1 MKCKNT
7 IAMVLAGAMLLPS
20 NAFAA
25 DLSQYKD
32 FPNDW
37 SAKSL
42 EQAIDNGLLN
52 GSNGMIDAK
61 GLLTRAQMAAIVSRS
76 FGAAK
81 TASLDDYRDVLPSA
95 WYYSDMAKAVKMG
108 AFQGA
113 NGLLNPDATITRE
126 EAFTVL
132 ARAFALE
139 GGGSA
144 TLKDFVDGGTVS
156 SWASESVAALV
167 AGGYVNGANGMLNL
181 KNNITRAE
189 FAKVITGMAASYVG
203 AEGVSSKTVE
213 GNVIVRESG
222 ASLSG
227 MTINGDLII
236 ADSADK
242 VSLDNVKVTGRIVIR
257 GGADAVGIKNTTAG
271 KGVLVSSPNGAA
283 AISVSGG
290 SVGTVTAKSDLSLS
304 GSVSNV
310 AVTDKATLTVEKNA
324 SVGTVTVSAAGSK
337 VTGDGKVTNVQA
349 NANNVT
355 VTSKGAKVTAGSGV
369 SGVKAGDK
377 AVESGK
383 SETVGTASSSG
394 GSSSGGG
401 SSSSRSDYSYVL
413 MNIPYGEFYKAE
425 LNENAAAVDAVSSA
439 TKNKTRIGTLAGG
452 SYHVNPDGS
461 DITGVTYPVRV
472 KTSDLSGLKKVTDSD
487 SVSITVNKKGKDETS
502 TYTGKEALFESAS
515 YSYYAL
521 SSTPSYYK
529 EATLTDGK
537 WSFGKATGAASED
550 TATIAKF
557 KTSGHHADYE
567 MKVESDK
574 ITKGQKVYAVVVTD
588 TDGNSY
594 GLRHVAEIWHAI
606 ELGFNADSPIAG
618 KTIKTITYYT
628 DDGVIELNLNEAL
641 YVPAQAATAKV
652 AEADFSAGETAV
664 TLSKD
669 LPSDFDAKYSVTVAD
684 KESDFFRYENGKIT
698 WDKNGEAPSG
708 TYQLTITDQGGKYA
722 PITAQINLNVYAYAA
737 VPYDEYWKSE
747 GVYLSGSD
755 WKASSD
761 EVDRD
766 DNKGHQEHDKGA
778 FDAVSRATTNHGLHR
793 GSFQQSV
800 VVHGTKDGETYDYH
814 PLAWNDGNNFVDA
827 DGNTYN
833 RNEIG
838 ITSYDITG
846 IKYVPVKVSASD
858 FADFSTKYTV
868 TKNGKTLQGG
878 YSEQNLSAYTAVA
891 AVDKDTNGLKE
902 VTKKGDSFSFGARKT
917 GSGSGIQGEELK
929 TANEGIHAAAKEY
942 SGNFGEMLRVDLD
955 NTKDGTKYYG
965 DLGSHMQTVVWKYYG
980 SGNEVLATY
989 GTKFAADD
997 WMHKS
1002 MGIQLGLTDSLRAK
1016 LPEGTDG
1023 TGKWTI
1029 TVYALGYSDT
1039 TYTVNVTADNLPQKV
1054 DAMTDEQK
1062 TQLTALKDAAKELLD
1077 NKSADEYKSVA
1088 EAQWAALTEHY
1099 NEAVTMLA
1107 KADATSAEAE
1117 ELLGELPG
1125 LIAPIKLAPVT
1136 ETYTAL
1142 FPVLNDK
1149 KYDDYWLEQVAQK
1162 MGKSKTDD
1170 TVKKTTDYLKNVCSG
1185 KIYGEEAEKQYN
1197 KSDMFQFDCEFI
1209 NGVDTIQFDG
1219 NTIKGT
1225 QDGKDVFSHQYN
1237 YIGEVTVGEGDM
1249 SFTGDLYKTNDK
1261 DAGEFTYFI
1270 MRDDTPDTTQHI
1282 EFRYGSDLEA
1292 LKGYV
1297 TGKYAYWLA
1306 AGIPVNSEDDFVK
1319 KCIKLFVDENVEEQE
1334 ATDAPEVSKMELT
1347 KDMFDTYYLMSFDG
1361 TDLTALDAYLN
1372 KITEIT
1378 INDTVCSYFSGYT
1391 LQVGTNGKDTIKFKE
1406 SNFTA
1411 DGTYNIVI
1419 KAEGYKDLTYT
1430 YTKGNGGNTEP
1441 DTPVTETKHI
1451 TGTISPEDDNT
1462 DGIEE
1467 AYDFSFDIKLQDGTI
1482 LEIFND
1488 TTNAGG
1494 NDTYWKKAT
1503 TKGNPK
1509 KNQAGMFT
1517 QLLNKKASDINE
1529 YDTVSGA
1536 TVSSNAIKNAVKAAL
1551 GAND

>member
-95 WYYSDMAKAVKMG
+95 WYYSDMGKAVKMG

-113 NGLLNPDATITRE
+113 NGLLNPDAPITRE

-203 AEGVSSKTVE
+203 AEGVSGKTVE

-257 GGADAVGIKNTTAG
+257 GGADTVGIKNTTTG

-377 AVESGK
+377 AVEAGK
-383 SETVGTASSSG
+383 TETVGTASTSSG
-394 GSSSGGG
+394 GSSGGG
-401 SSSSRSDYSYVL
+401 SSQSQYTYVL
-413 MNIPYGEFYKAE
+413 MNIPYDAFYKAE

-439 TKNKTRIGTLAGG
+439 TKNKTRNGSLAGG

-487 SVSITVNKKGKDETS
+487 SVSITVKKSGKDETS
-502 TYTGKEALFESAS
+502 TYTGREALFESAS

-529 EATLTDGK
+529 EATLTNGK

-557 KTSGHHADYE
+557 KTPGHHADYE
-567 MKVESDK
+567 IKVESDK
-574 ITKGQKVYAVVVTD
+574 IEKGQKVYAVVLTD

-594 GLRHVAEIWHAI
+594 GLRHVVEIWRAT
-606 ELGFNADSPIAG
+606 ELGFEADSPIVG

-628 DDGVIELNLNEAL
+628 DNGVIKLNLAQEQ
-641 YVPAQAATAKV
+641 YIPQQAATATV
-652 AEADFSAGETAV
+652 TEADFAAGETTV
-664 TLSKD
+664 TLSND
-669 LPSDFDAKYSVTVAD
+669 LPSDFTAAYSFTVNGEASNFFTYAD
-684 KESDFFRYENGKIT
+684 GKIT
-698 WDKNGEAPSG
+698 WDESASDIPSG
-708 TYQLTITDQGGKYA
+708 TYQLVIHDDSGKYA
-722 PITAQINLNVYAYAA
+722 DITAQIKLNVYAYAS
-737 VPYDEYWKSE
+737 VPYDEYWQSE
-747 GVYLSGSD
+747 GVYLSGNN
-755 WKASSD
+755 WTASSD
-761 EVDRD
+761 VADRTTS
-766 DNKGHQEHDKGA
+766 NKDGSVTEEHDKGA
-778 FDAVSRATTNHGLHR
+778 FDAVSRATQNHGLHR
-793 GSFQQSV
+793 GSFQQDV
-800 VVHGTKDGETYDYH
+800 VIHTADRDYH
-814 PLAWNDGNNFVDA
+814 PVSWPDEGKGNTFIDA

-833 RNEIG
+833 KTEIG
-838 ITSYDITG
+838 ITSYNITG

-858 FADFSTKYTV
+858 FADFCTKYTV
-868 TKNGKTLQGG
+868 TRNGETMQGG
-878 YSEQNLSAYTAVA
+878 YSENNLSAYTDLVA
-891 AVDKDTNGLKE
+891 AVDANTNGLKA
-902 VTKKGDSFSFGARKT
+902 VTKGKNGYTFGKRQT
-917 GSGSGIQGEELK
+917 GTGSGIQGQSQK
-929 TANEGIHAAAKEY
+929 TADAGIAAAVKEY

-955 NTKDGTKYYG
+955 NTKDNTKYYG

-980 SGNEVLATY
+980 TDESNTTPLATY
-989 GTKFAADD
+989 GTKFAADN
-997 WMHKS
+997 WMHKT
-1002 MGIQLGLTDSLRAK
+1002 MGIQLGLTDSLRFK

-1023 TGKWTI
+1023 TGKWTL

-1039 TYTVNVTADNLPQKV
+1039 TYEVTVTADNLPKAV
-1054 DAMTDEQK
+1054 ESMTAEQK
-1062 TQLTALKDAAKELLD
+1062 TQLEKLRNQAKVLLDAAKDSNNLTPAETTLKAHYDEIVTLL
-1077 NKSADEYKSVA
+1077 A
-1088 EAQWAALTEHY
+1088 
-1099 NEAVTMLA
+1099 
-1107 KADATSAEAE
+1107 
-1117 ELLGELPG
+1117 
-1125 LIAPIKLAPVT
+1125 
-1136 ETYTAL
+1136 
-1142 FPVLNDK
+1142 
-1149 KYDDYWLEQVAQK
+1149 
-1162 MGKSKTDD
+1162 
-1170 TVKKTTDYLKNVCSG
+1170 
-1185 KIYGEEAEKQYN
+1185 
-1197 KSDMFQFDCEFI
+1197 
-1209 NGVDTIQFDG
+1209 
-1219 NTIKGT
+1219 
-1225 QDGKDVFSHQYN
+1225 
-1237 YIGEVTVGEGDM
+1237 
-1249 SFTGDLYKTNDK
+1249 DK
-1261 DAGEFTYFI
+1261 DATKAAADGLIQEVPGYIAAVENERKSTTNKTANGEAAVSFGYIAKVTVTFDSDGKVVSVVDNGTAPDSNSYFWNI
-1270 MRDDTPDTTQHI
+1270 
-1282 EFRYGSDLEA
+1282 A
-1292 LKGYV
+1292 LGHF
-1297 TGKYAYWLA
+1297 
-1306 AGIPVNSEDDFVK
+1306 DRFVG
-1319 KCIKLFVDENVEEQE
+1319 V
-1334 ATDAPEVSKMELT
+1334 T
-1347 KDMFDTYYLMSFDG
+1347 KDTVDSV
-1361 TDLTALDAYLN
+1361 DA
-1372 KITEIT
+1372 T
-1378 INDTVCSYFSGYT
+1378 
-1391 LQVGTNGKDTIKFKE
+1391 
-1406 SNFTA
+1406 
-1411 DGTYNIVI
+1411 
-1419 KAEGYKDLTYT
+1419 
-1430 YTKGNGGNTEP
+1430 
-1441 DTPVTETKHI
+1441 
-1451 TGTISPEDDNT
+1451 
-1462 DGIEE
+1462 
-1467 AYDFSFDIKLQDGTI
+1467 
-1482 LEIFND
+1482 
-1488 TTNAGG
+1488 
-1494 NDTYWKKAT
+1494 
-1503 TKGNPK
+1503 
-1509 KNQAGMFT
+1509 
-1517 QLLNKKASDINE
+1517 
-1529 YDTVSGA
+1529 SGA
-1536 TVSSNAIKNAVKAAL
+1536 TVSMNAVKEAVKNAL
-1551 GAND
+1551 SK

>member
-7 IAMVLAGAMLLPS
+7 IAMVLVGAMLLPS

-42 EQAIDNGLLN
+42 EQAIDDGLLN

-95 WYYSDMAKAVKMG
+95 WYYSDMGKAVKMG

-113 NGLLNPDATITRE
+113 NGLLNPDAPITRE

-203 AEGVSSKTVE
+203 AEGVSGKTVE

-257 GGADAVGIKNTTAG
+257 GGADAVGIKDTTAG

-310 AVTDKATLTVEKNA
+310 AVTDKATLIVEKNA

-355 VTSKGAKVTAGSGV
+355 VTSKGTKVTAGSGV

-383 SETVGTASSSG
+383 TETVGTASTSSG
-394 GSSSGGG
+394 GSSGGG
-401 SSSSRSDYSYVL
+401 SSSSHSDYSYVL
-413 MNIPYGEFYKAE
+413 MNIPYDEFYKAE

-439 TKNKTRIGTLAGG
+439 TKNKTRNGSLAGG
-452 SYHVNPDGS
+452 SYHVKTDGS

-472 KTSDLSGLKKVTDSD
+472 KTSDLSSLKQVTDSD
-487 SVSITVNKKGKDETS
+487 SVSITVNKKGKDEIT
-502 TYTGKEALFESAS
+502 TYTGREALFESAS

-521 SSTPSYYK
+521 SDTPSYYK

-557 KTSGHHADYE
+557 KAPGHHADYE
-567 MKVESDK
+567 MKIESGK
-574 ITKGQKVYAVVVTD
+574 ITKGQKVYAVVLTD
-588 TDGNSY
+588 TDGNTY
-594 GLRHVAEIWHAI
+594 GLRHVAEIWRAT
-606 ELGFNADSPIAG
+606 ELGFESDSALVG
-618 KTIKTITYYT
+618 KTISAVTYYT
-628 DDGVIELNLNEAL
+628 DDGVIKLNLAKKL
-641 YVPAQAATAKV
+641 YATTVTA
-652 AEADFSAGETAV
+652 AEADFSSGETTV
-664 TLSKD
+664 SFSND
-669 LPSDFDAKYSVTVAD
+669 LPSDFDAEYSVTVDD
-684 KESDFFRYENGKIT
+684 KESNFFQYDPKTRKVT
-698 WDKNGEAPSG
+698 WNKDAEAPSG
-708 TYQLTITDQGGKYA
+708 TYQLVITDKNNNYV
-722 PITAQINLNVYAYAA
+722 PIIAQINLNVYAYAA

-747 GVYLSGSD
+747 GVTLSGSD
-755 WKASSD
+755 LKASSD
-761 EVDRD
+761 VADRTQTSKD
-766 DNKGHQEHDKGA
+766 GTVIEEHDKGA

-800 VVHGTKDGETYDYH
+800 VVHTADNKDYH
-814 PLAWNDGNNFVDA
+814 PVSWKDADNFVDA
-827 DGNTYN
+827 DGKTYN
-833 RNEIG
+833 KKEIG

-858 FADFSTKYTV
+858 FADFCSKYTV
-868 TKNGKTLQGG
+868 TKNGETLAGG
-878 YSEQNLSAYTAVA
+878 YSENNLKAYTVTA
-891 AVDKDTNGLKE
+891 AVDADTNGLKE
-902 VTKKGDSFSFGARKT
+902 VTKSGTSFTFGARQT
-917 GSGSGIQGEELK
+917 GTGSGIQGQSQK
-929 TANEGIHAAAKEY
+929 TADVGIAAAVKDY
-942 SGNFGEMLRVDLD
+942 SGSFGEMLRVDLD
-955 NTKDGTKYYG
+955 NTQDTTKYYG

-980 SGNEVLATY
+980 DGDTVLATY

-1002 MGIQLGLTDSLRAK
+1002 MGIQLGLTDSLRFK

-1029 TVYALGYSDT
+1029 TVYALGYRDT
-1039 TYTVNVTADNLPQKV
+1039 TYTVNVTDANLPQKV
-1054 DAMTDEQK
+1054 EPMTEEQK
-1062 TQLTALKDAAKELLD
+1062 KKLTELAARAKTYLD
-1077 NKSADEYKSVA
+1077 NKSTKYPSEVTKEVL
-1088 EAQWAALTEHY
+1088 EEHC
-1099 NEAVTMLA
+1099 NEAN
-1107 KADATSAEAE
+1107 
-1117 ELLGELPG
+1117 G
-1125 LIAPIKLAPVT
+1125 LISAA
-1136 ETYTAL
+1136 
-1142 FPVLNDK
+1142 
-1149 KYDDYWLEQVAQK
+1149 
-1162 MGKSKTDD
+1162 
-1170 TVKKTTDYLKNVCSG
+1170 
-1185 KIYGEEAEKQYN
+1185 
-1197 KSDMFQFDCEFI
+1197 
-1209 NGVDTIQFDG
+1209 
-1219 NTIKGT
+1219 
-1225 QDGKDVFSHQYN
+1225 
-1237 YIGEVTVGEGDM
+1237 
-1249 SFTGDLYKTNDK
+1249 
-1261 DAGEFTYFI
+1261 
-1270 MRDDTPDTTQHI
+1270 DTT
-1282 EFRYGSDLEA
+1282 EA
-1292 LKGYV
+1292 
-1297 TGKYAYWLA
+1297 A
-1306 AGIPVNSEDDFVK
+1306 AAELI
-1319 KCIKLFVDENVEEQE
+1319 
-1334 ATDAPEVSKMELT
+1334 TELT
-1347 KDMFDTYYLMSFDG
+1347 GYLDKM
-1361 TDLTALDAYLN
+1361 DA
-1372 KITEIT
+1372 
-1378 INDTVCSYFSGYT
+1378 
-1391 LQVGTNGKDTIKFKE
+1391 
-1406 SNFTA
+1406 A
-1411 DGTYNIVI
+1411 
-1419 KAEGYKDLTYT
+1419 
-1430 YTKGNGGNTEP
+1430 NTPSEP
-1441 DTPVTETKHI
+1441 DQPTTETKTATLAIIRDQEMAGSHKKYNGEDYNI
-1451 TGTISPEDDNT
+1451 TVTVTLS
-1462 DGIEE
+1462 DGIITDVS
-1467 AYDFSFDIKLQDGTI
+1467 ATSTAQDDDIDYFGRLT
-1482 LEIFND
+1482 D
-1488 TTNAGG
+1488 TFYNAFK
-1494 NDTYWKKAT
+1494 NITATDTASIDAIDAVSKAT
-1503 TKGNPK
+1503 Y
-1509 KNQAGMFT
+1509 
-1517 QLLNKKASDINE
+1517 S
-1529 YDTVSGA
+1529 SA
-1536 TVSSNAIKNAVKAAL
+1536 TVKQAVKNALSK
-1551 GAND
+1551 

>member
-1 MKCKNT
+1 VKCKNT

-42 EQAIDNGLLN
+42 EQAIDDGLLN

-61 GLLTRAQMAAIVSRS
+61 GLLTRAQMAAIVSRA

-95 WYYSDMAKAVKMG
+95 WYYSDMGKAVKMG

-113 NGLLNPDATITRE
+113 NGLLNPDAPITRE

-203 AEGVSSKTVE
+203 AEGVSGKTVE
-213 GNVIVRESG
+213 GNMIVRESG

-257 GGADAVGIKNTTAG
+257 GGADAVSIKDSKAG

-355 VTSKGAKVTAGSGV
+355 VTSKGTKVTAGSGV

-377 AVESGK
+377 AVDSGK
-383 SETVGTASSSG
+383 TETVGTASSSG

-574 ITKGQKVYAVVVTD
+574 ITKGQKVYAVVLTD
-588 TDGNSY
+588 TDGNTY
-594 GLRHVAEIWHAI
+594 GLHHVTEIWRAT
-606 ELGFNADSPIAG
+606 ELGFESDSALVG
-618 KTIKTITYYT
+618 KTISAVTYYT
-628 DDGVIELNLNEAL
+628 DDGVIKLKLAEKLYVPHIAKDAKAEVAKFDADAKETTLTLSGFPEDFAQNVKVPDGMSYADGKIKFGSALPGSYTVTVSDAKGKYADVTASFTVSTSKAAAKYDASSVALKKADSAEDADFTNFLKNITSVKVGDKKYAATDKDAVTIIKKDGAIDEDAKSNNEAL
-641 YVPAQAATAKV
+641 FADGKEKTLTVSAAGYPDLT
-652 AEADFSAGETAV
+652 FSYT
-664 TLSKD
+664 
-669 LPSDFDAKYSVTVAD
+669 P
-684 KESDFFRYENGKIT
+684 
-698 WDKNGEAPSG
+698 
-708 TYQLTITDQGGKYA
+708 TYT
-722 PITAQINLNVYAYAA
+722 YAYAA
-737 VPYDEYWKSE
+737 VPYDEYWQSE
-747 GVYLSGSD
+747 GVYLNKGSEWDAGSD
-755 WKASSD
+755 A
-761 EVDRD
+761 RD
-766 DNKGHQEHDKGA
+766 GHNEYDKGA

-800 VVHGTKDGETYDYH
+800 VIHTDDKDYY
-814 PLAWNDGNNFVDA
+814 PVAWTDGDNFVDA
-827 DGNTYN
+827 DGKTYN
-833 RNEIG
+833 KKEIG
-838 ITSYDITG
+838 ITSYNITG
-846 IKYVPVKVSASD
+846 IKYVPVKVSSSD
-858 FADFSTKYTV
+858 FADFCKQYTV
-868 TKNGKTLQGG
+868 TKNGETLQGG
-878 YSEQNLSAYTAVA
+878 YSEFNLNAYTAVA

-902 VTKKGDSFSFGARKT
+902 VTLGSNGYTFGARQT
-917 GSGSGIQGEELK
+917 GEGSGIKGEALK
-929 TANEGIHAAAKEY
+929 TADKAITAAAKEY
-942 SGNFGEMLRVDLD
+942 SGNFGEMLRVDL
-955 NTKDGTKYYG
+955 NNNYG
-965 DLGSHMQTVVWKYYG
+965 DLGGHMQTVVWKYYG
-980 SGNEVLATY
+980 TDEKNTTPLATY
-989 GTKFAADD
+989 GTKFAADN
-997 WMHKS
+997 WMHRI

-1016 LPEGTDG
+1016 LPKDTDG

-1029 TVYALGYSDT
+1029 TVYALGYRDT
-1039 TYTVNVTADNLPQKV
+1039 TYEVNVTADNLPKKVEPMTEKQK
-1054 DAMTDEQK
+1054 EQLESLRDQAK
-1062 TQLTALKDAAKELLD
+1062 VLLAAAKDSNNLTPAETTLKAHYDEIVALL
-1077 NKSADEYKSVA
+1077 A
-1088 EAQWAALTEHY
+1088 
-1099 NEAVTMLA
+1099 
-1107 KADATSAEAE
+1107 
-1117 ELLGELPG
+1117 
-1125 LIAPIKLAPVT
+1125 
-1136 ETYTAL
+1136 
-1142 FPVLNDK
+1142 
-1149 KYDDYWLEQVAQK
+1149 
-1162 MGKSKTDD
+1162 
-1170 TVKKTTDYLKNVCSG
+1170 
-1185 KIYGEEAEKQYN
+1185 
-1197 KSDMFQFDCEFI
+1197 
-1209 NGVDTIQFDG
+1209 
-1219 NTIKGT
+1219 
-1225 QDGKDVFSHQYN
+1225 
-1237 YIGEVTVGEGDM
+1237 
-1249 SFTGDLYKTNDK
+1249 DK
-1261 DAGEFTYFI
+1261 DATKAAADGLIQEVPGYITAVENERKSTTNKTANGEAT
-1270 MRDDTPDTTQHI
+1270 
-1282 EFRYGSDLEA
+1282 
-1292 LKGYV
+1292 V
-1297 TGKYAYWLA
+1297 TMTDGKYVAGSYQAKVTVTFDSDGRVVSVVDNDTQPGYNSTYW
-1306 AGIPVNSEDDFVK
+1306 
-1319 KCIKLFVDENVEEQE
+1319 
-1334 ATDAPEVSKMELT
+1334 TDATAMFT
-1347 KDMFDTYYLMSFDG
+1347 KFVG
-1361 TDLTALDAYLN
+1361 KTAS
-1372 KITEIT
+1372 EI
-1378 INDTVCSYFSGYT
+1378 
-1391 LQVGTNGKDTIKFKE
+1391 
-1406 SNFTA
+1406 
-1411 DGTYNIVI
+1411 
-1419 KAEGYKDLTYT
+1419 
-1430 YTKGNGGNTEP
+1430 
-1441 DTPVTETKHI
+1441 
-1451 TGTISPEDDNT
+1451 
-1462 DGIEE
+1462 DGI
-1467 AYDFSFDIKLQDGTI
+1467 
-1482 LEIFND
+1482 
-1488 TTNAGG
+1488 NA
-1494 NDTYWKKAT
+1494 
-1503 TKGNPK
+1503 
-1509 KNQAGMFT
+1509 
-1517 QLLNKKASDINE
+1517 
-1529 YDTVSGA
+1529 VSGA
-1536 TVSSNAIKNAVKAAL
+1536 TVSSNAIKKAVKNAL
-1551 GAND
+1551 SN

>member
-25 DLSQYKD
+25 DLSQYRD

-42 EQAIDNGLLN
+42 EQAIDDGLLN

-61 GLLTRAQMAAIVSRS
+61 GLLTRAQMAAIVSRA

-95 WYYSDMAKAVKMG
+95 WYYSDMGKAVKMG

-113 NGLLNPDATITRE
+113 NGLLNPDAPITRE

-203 AEGVSSKTVE
+203 AEGVSGKTVE
-213 GNVIVRESG
+213 GNMVVRESG

-257 GGADAVGIKNTTAG
+257 GGADAVSIKNTTAG

-557 KTSGHHADYE
+557 KTSDHHADYE

-574 ITKGQKVYAVVVTD
+574 ITKGQKVYAVVLTD
-588 TDGNSY
+588 TDGNTY
-594 GLRHVAEIWHAI
+594 GLHHVTEIWRAT
-606 ELGFNADSPIAG
+606 ELGFESDSALVG
-618 KTIKTITYYT
+618 KTISAVTYYT
-628 DDGVIELNLNEAL
+628 DDGVIKLKLAEKLYVPHIAKDAKAEVAKFDADAKETTLTLSGFPEDFAQNVKVPDGMSYADGKIKFGSALPGSYTVTVSDAKGKYADVTASFTVSTSKAAAKYDASSVALKKADSAEDADFTNFLKNITSVKVGDKKYAATDKDAVTIIKKDGAIDEDAKSNNEAL
-641 YVPAQAATAKV
+641 FADGKEKTLTVSAAGYPDLT
-652 AEADFSAGETAV
+652 FSYT
-664 TLSKD
+664 
-669 LPSDFDAKYSVTVAD
+669 P
-684 KESDFFRYENGKIT
+684 
-698 WDKNGEAPSG
+698 
-708 TYQLTITDQGGKYA
+708 TYT
-722 PITAQINLNVYAYAA
+722 YAYAA
-737 VPYDEYWKSE
+737 VPYDEYWQSE
-747 GVYLSGSD
+747 GVYL
-755 WKASSD
+755 
-761 EVDRD
+761 
-766 DNKGHQEHDKGA
+766 NKGSEWDAGFDARDGHNEYDKGA

-800 VVHGTKDGETYDYH
+800 VIHTADKDYY
-814 PLAWNDGNNFVDA
+814 PVAWTDGDNFVDA
-827 DGNTYN
+827 DGKTYN
-833 RNEIG
+833 KKEIG
-838 ITSYDITG
+838 ITSYNITG
-846 IKYVPVKVSASD
+846 IKYVPVKVSSSD
-858 FADFSTKYTV
+858 FTDFCKQYTV
-868 TKNGKTLQGG
+868 TKNGETLQGG
-878 YSEQNLSAYTAVA
+878 YSEFNLNAYTAVA

-902 VTKKGDSFSFGARKT
+902 VTLGSNGYTFGARQT
-917 GSGSGIQGEELK
+917 GEGSGIKGEALK
-929 TANEGIHAAAKEY
+929 TADKAITAAAKEY
-942 SGNFGEMLRVDLD
+942 SGNFGEMLRVDL
-955 NTKDGTKYYG
+955 NNNYG
-965 DLGSHMQTVVWKYYG
+965 DLGGHMQTVVWKYYG
-980 SGNEVLATY
+980 TDEKNTTPLATY
-989 GTKFAADD
+989 GTKFAADN
-997 WMHKS
+997 WMHKT

-1016 LPEGTDG
+1016 LPDGKDG

-1039 TYTVNVTADNLPQKV
+1039 TYTVNVAAENLPKKVELMTEKQK
-1054 DAMTDEQK
+1054 EQLESLRDQAK
-1062 TQLTALKDAAKELLD
+1062 KLLDAAADQNNLTPKEAELKKHYDEIVALLA
-1077 NKSADEYKSVA
+1077 KSGANSV
-1088 EAQWAALTEHY
+1088 EAQ
-1099 NEAVTMLA
+1099 
-1107 KADATSAEAE
+1107 
-1117 ELLGELPG
+1117 ELIDEVPK
-1125 LIAPIKLAPVT
+1125 LI
-1136 ETYTAL
+1136 
-1142 FPVLNDK
+1142 
-1149 KYDDYWLEQVAQK
+1149 
-1162 MGKSKTDD
+1162 
-1170 TVKKTTDYLKNVCSG
+1170 
-1185 KIYGEEAEKQYN
+1185 
-1197 KSDMFQFDCEFI
+1197 
-1209 NGVDTIQFDG
+1209 
-1219 NTIKGT
+1219 
-1225 QDGKDVFSHQYN
+1225 KDVEDARKQP
-1237 YIGEVTVGEGDM
+1237 T
-1249 SFTGDLYKTNDK
+1249 KPDK
-1261 DAGEFTYFI
+1261 PT
-1270 MRDDTPDTTQHI
+1270 
-1282 EFRYGSDLEA
+1282 
-1292 LKGYV
+1292 
-1297 TGKYAYWLA
+1297 
-1306 AGIPVNSEDDFVK
+1306 
-1319 KCIKLFVDENVEEQE
+1319 
-1334 ATDAPEVSKMELT
+1334 
-1347 KDMFDTYYLMSFDG
+1347 
-1361 TDLTALDAYLN
+1361 
-1372 KITEIT
+1372 
-1378 INDTVCSYFSGYT
+1378 
-1391 LQVGTNGKDTIKFKE
+1391 
-1406 SNFTA
+1406 
-1411 DGTYNIVI
+1411 
-1419 KAEGYKDLTYT
+1419 
-1430 YTKGNGGNTEP
+1430 
-1441 DTPVTETKHI
+1441 TETKTI
-1451 TGTISPEDDNT
+1451 TGKITPKDDD
-1462 DGIEE
+1462 DGNIDEG
-1467 AYDFSFDIKLQDGTI
+1467 YNFSFDVTLQDGTI
-1482 LEIFND
+1482 INISND
-1488 TTNAGG
+1488 TTDAGG
-1494 NDTYWKKAT
+1494 NKKYWKWAT
-1503 TKGNPK
+1503 TEGHKGIT
-1509 KNQAGMFT
+1509 GLFT
-1517 QLLNKKASDINE
+1517 SLLNKTASEIGNVDAV
-1529 YDTVSGA
+1529 TGA
-1536 TVSSNAIKNAVKAAL
+1536 TVSSNAIKTAVKNAL
-1551 GAND
+1551 SND

>member
-25 DLSQYKD
+25 DLSQYRD

-42 EQAIDNGLLN
+42 EQAIDDGLLN

-61 GLLTRAQMAAIVSRS
+61 GLLTRAQMAAIVSRA

-95 WYYSDMAKAVKMG
+95 WYYSDMGKAVKMG

-113 NGLLNPDATITRE
+113 NGLLNPDAPITRE

-203 AEGVSSKTVE
+203 AEGVSGKTVE
-213 GNVIVRESG
+213 GNMVVRESG

-257 GGADAVGIKNTTAG
+257 GGADAVSIKNTTAG

-574 ITKGQKVYAVVVTD
+574 ITKGQKVYAVVLTD
-588 TDGNSY
+588 TDGNTY
-594 GLRHVAEIWHAI
+594 GLHHVTEIWRAT
-606 ELGFNADSPIAG
+606 ELGFESDSALVG
-618 KTIKTITYYT
+618 KTISAVTYYT
-628 DDGVIELNLNEAL
+628 DDGVIKLKLAEKLYVPHIAKDAKAEVAKFDADAKETTLTLSGFPEDFAQNVKVPDGMSYADGKIKFGSALPGSYTVTVSDAKGKYADVTASFTVSTSKAAAKYDASSVALKKADSAEDADFTNFLKNITSVKVGDKKYAATDKDAVTIIKKDGAIDEDAKSNNEAL
-641 YVPAQAATAKV
+641 FADGKEKTLTVSAAGYPDLT
-652 AEADFSAGETAV
+652 FSYT
-664 TLSKD
+664 
-669 LPSDFDAKYSVTVAD
+669 P
-684 KESDFFRYENGKIT
+684 
-698 WDKNGEAPSG
+698 
-708 TYQLTITDQGGKYA
+708 TYT
-722 PITAQINLNVYAYAA
+722 YAYAA
-737 VPYDEYWKSE
+737 VPYDEYWQSE
-747 GVYLSGSD
+747 GVYL
-755 WKASSD
+755 
-761 EVDRD
+761 
-766 DNKGHQEHDKGA
+766 NKGSEWDAGFDARDGHNEYDKGA

-800 VVHGTKDGETYDYH
+800 VIHTADKDYY
-814 PLAWNDGNNFVDA
+814 PVAWTDGDNFVDA
-827 DGNTYN
+827 DGKTYN
-833 RNEIG
+833 KKEIG
-838 ITSYDITG
+838 ITSYNITG
-846 IKYVPVKVSASD
+846 IKYVPVKVSSSD
-858 FADFSTKYTV
+858 FADFCKQYTV
-868 TKNGKTLQGG
+868 TKNGETLQGG
-878 YSEQNLSAYTAVA
+878 YSEFNLNAYTAVA

-902 VTKKGDSFSFGARKT
+902 VTLGSNGYTFGARQT
-917 GSGSGIQGEELK
+917 GEGSGIKGEALK
-929 TANEGIHAAAKEY
+929 TADKAITAAAKEY
-942 SGNFGEMLRVDLD
+942 SGNFGEMLRVDL
-955 NTKDGTKYYG
+955 NNNYG
-965 DLGSHMQTVVWKYYG
+965 DLGGHMQTVVWKYYG
-980 SGNEVLATY
+980 TDEKNTTPLATY
-989 GTKFAADD
+989 GTKFAADN
-997 WMHKS
+997 WMHKT

-1016 LPEGTDG
+1016 LPDGKDG

-1039 TYTVNVTADNLPQKV
+1039 TYTVNVAAENLPKKVELMTEKQK
-1054 DAMTDEQK
+1054 EQLESLRDQAK
-1062 TQLTALKDAAKELLD
+1062 KLLDAAADQNNLTPKEAELKKHYDEIVALLA
-1077 NKSADEYKSVA
+1077 KSGANSV
-1088 EAQWAALTEHY
+1088 EAQ
-1099 NEAVTMLA
+1099 
-1107 KADATSAEAE
+1107 
-1117 ELLGELPG
+1117 ELIDEVPK
-1125 LIAPIKLAPVT
+1125 LI
-1136 ETYTAL
+1136 
-1142 FPVLNDK
+1142 
-1149 KYDDYWLEQVAQK
+1149 
-1162 MGKSKTDD
+1162 
-1170 TVKKTTDYLKNVCSG
+1170 
-1185 KIYGEEAEKQYN
+1185 
-1197 KSDMFQFDCEFI
+1197 
-1209 NGVDTIQFDG
+1209 
-1219 NTIKGT
+1219 
-1225 QDGKDVFSHQYN
+1225 KDVEDARKQP
-1237 YIGEVTVGEGDM
+1237 T
-1249 SFTGDLYKTNDK
+1249 KPDK
-1261 DAGEFTYFI
+1261 PT
-1270 MRDDTPDTTQHI
+1270 
-1282 EFRYGSDLEA
+1282 
-1292 LKGYV
+1292 
-1297 TGKYAYWLA
+1297 
-1306 AGIPVNSEDDFVK
+1306 
-1319 KCIKLFVDENVEEQE
+1319 
-1334 ATDAPEVSKMELT
+1334 
-1347 KDMFDTYYLMSFDG
+1347 
-1361 TDLTALDAYLN
+1361 
-1372 KITEIT
+1372 
-1378 INDTVCSYFSGYT
+1378 
-1391 LQVGTNGKDTIKFKE
+1391 
-1406 SNFTA
+1406 
-1411 DGTYNIVI
+1411 
-1419 KAEGYKDLTYT
+1419 
-1430 YTKGNGGNTEP
+1430 
-1441 DTPVTETKHI
+1441 TETKTI
-1451 TGTISPEDDNT
+1451 TGKITPKDDD
-1462 DGIEE
+1462 DGNIDEG
-1467 AYDFSFDIKLQDGTI
+1467 YNFSFDVTLQDGTI
-1482 LEIFND
+1482 INISND
-1488 TTNAGG
+1488 TTDAGG
-1494 NDTYWKKAT
+1494 NKKYWKWAT
-1503 TKGNPK
+1503 TEGHKGIT
-1509 KNQAGMFT
+1509 GLFT
-1517 QLLNKKASDINE
+1517 SLLNKTASEIGNVDVV
-1529 YDTVSGA
+1529 TGA
-1536 TVSSNAIKNAVKAAL
+1536 TVSSNAIKTAVKNAL
-1551 GAND
+1551 SND

>member
-42 EQAIDNGLLN
+42 EQAIDDGLLN

-95 WYYSDMAKAVKMG
+95 WYYSDMGKAVKMG

-113 NGLLNPDATITRE
+113 NGLLNPDAPITRE

-203 AEGVSSKTVE
+203 AEGVSGKTVE

-242 VSLDNVKVTGRIVIR
+242 ASLDNVKVTGRIVIR
-257 GGADAVGIKNTTAG
+257 GGADAVGIKDTTAG

-355 VTSKGAKVTAGSGV
+355 VTSKGTKVTAGSGV

-377 AVESGK
+377 TVEAGK
-383 SETVGTASSSG
+383 TETVGTASTSSG

-425 LNENAAAVDAVSSA
+425 LGENAAAVDAVSSA
-439 TKNKTRIGTLAGG
+439 TKNKTRSGLAAG
-452 SYHVNPDGS
+452 SYHVNADGS
-461 DITGVTYPVRV
+461 DITGVIYPVRV
-472 KTSDLSGLKKVTDSD
+472 KTSDLSGLTQVTDSS
-487 SVSITVNKKGKDETS
+487 SVSITTTLKGKTS
-502 TYTGKEALFESAS
+502 TTEYKGQNALFESES
-515 YSYYAL
+515 HSYYYL
-521 SSTPSYYK
+521 SSTPSFYK
-529 EATLTDGK
+529 EATLSDGK
-537 WSFGKATGAASED
+537 WTFGKATGAASEG

-557 KTSGHHADYE
+557 KTSGHHTDYE
-567 MKVESDK
+567 IKVESDK
-574 ITKGQKVYAVVVTD
+574 IEKGQKVYAVVLTD

-594 GLRHVAEIWHAI
+594 GLRHVVEIWRAT
-606 ELGFNADSPIAG
+606 ELGFKADSPIVG

-628 DDGVIELNLNEAL
+628 DNGVIKLNLAQEQ
-641 YVPAQAATAKV
+641 YIPQQAATATV
-652 AEADFSAGETAV
+652 TEADFAAGETTV
-664 TLSKD
+664 TLSND
-669 LPSDFDAKYSVTVAD
+669 LPSDFTAAYSFTVNGEASNFFTYAD
-684 KESDFFRYENGKIT
+684 GKIT
-698 WDKNGEAPSG
+698 WDESASDIPSG
-708 TYQLTITDQGGKYA
+708 TYQLVIHDDSGKYA
-722 PITAQINLNVYAYAA
+722 DITAQIKLNVYAYAS
-737 VPYDEYWKSE
+737 VPYDEYWQSE
-747 GVYLSGSD
+747 GVYLSGNN
-755 WKASSD
+755 WTASSD
-761 EVDRD
+761 VADRTTS
-766 DNKGHQEHDKGA
+766 NKDGSVTEEHDKGA
-778 FDAVSRATTNHGLHR
+778 FDAVSRATQNHGLHR
-793 GSFQQSV
+793 GSFQQDV
-800 VVHGTKDGETYDYH
+800 VIHTADRDYH
-814 PLAWNDGNNFVDA
+814 PVSWPDEGKGNTFIDA

-833 RNEIG
+833 KTEIG
-838 ITSYDITG
+838 ITSYNITG

-858 FADFSTKYTV
+858 FADFCTKYTV
-868 TKNGKTLQGG
+868 TRNGETMQGG
-878 YSEQNLSAYTAVA
+878 YSENNLSAYTDLVA
-891 AVDKDTNGLKE
+891 AVDANTNGLKA
-902 VTKKGDSFSFGARKT
+902 VTKGKNGYTFGKRQT
-917 GSGSGIQGEELK
+917 GTGSGIQGQSQK
-929 TANEGIHAAAKEY
+929 TADAGIAAAVKEY

-955 NTKDGTKYYG
+955 NTKDNTKYYG

-980 SGNEVLATY
+980 DGDTVLATY

-1002 MGIQLGLTDSLRAK
+1002 MGIQLGLTDSLRFK

-1023 TGKWTI
+1023 TGKWTL

-1039 TYTVNVTADNLPQKV
+1039 TYEVTVTADNLPKAV
-1054 DAMTDEQK
+1054 EPMTDAQK
-1062 TQLTALKDAAKELLD
+1062 TQLENLRNQAKELLD
-1077 NKSADEYKSVA
+1077 AAKDSNHLTPAETTLKAHYDEIVA
-1088 EAQWAALTEHY
+1088 L
-1099 NEAVTMLA
+1099 LA
-1107 KADATSAEAE
+1107 
-1117 ELLGELPG
+1117 
-1125 LIAPIKLAPVT
+1125 
-1136 ETYTAL
+1136 
-1142 FPVLNDK
+1142 
-1149 KYDDYWLEQVAQK
+1149 
-1162 MGKSKTDD
+1162 
-1170 TVKKTTDYLKNVCSG
+1170 
-1185 KIYGEEAEKQYN
+1185 
-1197 KSDMFQFDCEFI
+1197 
-1209 NGVDTIQFDG
+1209 
-1219 NTIKGT
+1219 
-1225 QDGKDVFSHQYN
+1225 
-1237 YIGEVTVGEGDM
+1237 
-1249 SFTGDLYKTNDK
+1249 DK
-1261 DAGEFTYFI
+1261 DATKAAADELIQEVPGYITAVENERKPTTNKTANGEAT
-1270 MRDDTPDTTQHI
+1270 
-1282 EFRYGSDLEA
+1282 
-1292 LKGYV
+1292 V
-1297 TGKYAYWLA
+1297 TMTDGKYVDGSYQAKVTVTFDSDGRVVSVVDNDTEPGYNSTYW
-1306 AGIPVNSEDDFVK
+1306 
-1319 KCIKLFVDENVEEQE
+1319 
-1334 ATDAPEVSKMELT
+1334 TDA
-1347 KDMFDTYYLMSFDG
+1347 
-1361 TDLTALDAYLN
+1361 TA
-1372 KITEIT
+1372 
-1378 INDTVCSYFSGYT
+1378 
-1391 LQVGTNGKDTIKFKE
+1391 
-1406 SNFTA
+1406 
-1411 DGTYNIVI
+1411 
-1419 KAEGYKDLTYT
+1419 
-1430 YTKGNGGNTEP
+1430 
-1441 DTPVTETKHI
+1441 
-1451 TGTISPEDDNT
+1451 
-1462 DGIEE
+1462 
-1467 AYDFSFDIKLQDGTI
+1467 
-1482 LEIFND
+1482 
-1488 TTNAGG
+1488 
-1494 NDTYWKKAT
+1494 
-1503 TKGNPK
+1503 
-1509 KNQAGMFT
+1509 MFT
-1517 QLLNKKASDINE
+1517 RLAGKTASEIDGV
-1529 YDTVSGA
+1529 DAVSGA
-1536 TVSSNAIKNAVKAAL
+1536 TVSSNAIKKAVKNAL
-1551 GAND
+1551 SK

>member
-25 DLSQYKD
+25 DLSQYRD

-42 EQAIDNGLLN
+42 EQAIDDGLLN

-61 GLLTRAQMAAIVSRS
+61 GLLTRAQMAAIVSRA

-95 WYYSDMAKAVKMG
+95 WYYSDMGKAVKMG

-113 NGLLNPDATITRE
+113 NGLLNPDAPITRE

-203 AEGVSSKTVE
+203 AEGVSGKTVE
-213 GNVIVRESG
+213 GNMVVRESG

-257 GGADAVGIKNTTAG
+257 GGADAVSIKNTTAG

-574 ITKGQKVYAVVVTD
+574 ITKGQKVYAVVLAD
-588 TDGNSY
+588 TDGNTY
-594 GLRHVAEIWHAI
+594 GLHHVTEIWRAT
-606 ELGFNADSPIAG
+606 ELGFESDSALVG
-618 KTIKTITYYT
+618 KTISAVTYYT
-628 DDGVIELNLNEAL
+628 DDGVIKLKLAEKLYVPHIAKDAKAEVAKFDADAKETTLTLSGFPEDFAQNVKVPDGMSYADGKIKFGSALPGSYTVTVSDAKGKYADVTASFTVSTSKAAAKYDASSVALKKADSAEDADFTNFLKNITSVKVGDKKYAATDKDAVTIIKKDGAIDEDAKSNNEAL
-641 YVPAQAATAKV
+641 FADGKEKTLTVSAAGYPDLT
-652 AEADFSAGETAV
+652 FSYT
-664 TLSKD
+664 
-669 LPSDFDAKYSVTVAD
+669 P
-684 KESDFFRYENGKIT
+684 
-698 WDKNGEAPSG
+698 
-708 TYQLTITDQGGKYA
+708 TYT
-722 PITAQINLNVYAYAA
+722 YAYAA
-737 VPYDEYWKSE
+737 VPYDEYWQSE
-747 GVYLSGSD
+747 GVYL
-755 WKASSD
+755 
-761 EVDRD
+761 
-766 DNKGHQEHDKGA
+766 NKGSEWDAGFDARDGHNEYDKGA

-800 VVHGTKDGETYDYH
+800 VIHTADKDYY
-814 PLAWNDGNNFVDA
+814 PVAWTDGDNFVDA
-827 DGNTYN
+827 DGKTYN
-833 RNEIG
+833 KKEIG
-838 ITSYDITG
+838 ITSYNITG
-846 IKYVPVKVSASD
+846 IKYVPVKVSSSD
-858 FADFSTKYTV
+858 FADFCKQYTV
-868 TKNGKTLQGG
+868 TKNGETLQGG
-878 YSEQNLSAYTAVA
+878 YSEFNLNAYTAVA

-902 VTKKGDSFSFGARKT
+902 VTLGSNGYTFGARQT
-917 GSGSGIQGEELK
+917 GEGSGIKGEALK
-929 TANEGIHAAAKEY
+929 TADKAITAAAKEY
-942 SGNFGEMLRVDLD
+942 SGNFGEMLRVDL
-955 NTKDGTKYYG
+955 NNNYG
-965 DLGSHMQTVVWKYYG
+965 DLGGHMQTVVWKYYG
-980 SGNEVLATY
+980 TDEKNTTPLATY
-989 GTKFAADD
+989 GTKFAADN
-997 WMHKS
+997 WMHKT

-1016 LPEGTDG
+1016 LPDGKDG

-1039 TYTVNVTADNLPQKV
+1039 TYTVNVAAENLPKKVELMTEKQK
-1054 DAMTDEQK
+1054 EQLESLRDQAK
-1062 TQLTALKDAAKELLD
+1062 KLLDAAADQNNLTPKEAELKKHYDEIVALLA
-1077 NKSADEYKSVA
+1077 KSGANSV
-1088 EAQWAALTEHY
+1088 EAQ
-1099 NEAVTMLA
+1099 
-1107 KADATSAEAE
+1107 
-1117 ELLGELPG
+1117 ELIDEVPK
-1125 LIAPIKLAPVT
+1125 LI
-1136 ETYTAL
+1136 
-1142 FPVLNDK
+1142 
-1149 KYDDYWLEQVAQK
+1149 
-1162 MGKSKTDD
+1162 
-1170 TVKKTTDYLKNVCSG
+1170 
-1185 KIYGEEAEKQYN
+1185 
-1197 KSDMFQFDCEFI
+1197 
-1209 NGVDTIQFDG
+1209 
-1219 NTIKGT
+1219 
-1225 QDGKDVFSHQYN
+1225 KDVEDARKQP
-1237 YIGEVTVGEGDM
+1237 T
-1249 SFTGDLYKTNDK
+1249 KPDK
-1261 DAGEFTYFI
+1261 PT
-1270 MRDDTPDTTQHI
+1270 
-1282 EFRYGSDLEA
+1282 
-1292 LKGYV
+1292 
-1297 TGKYAYWLA
+1297 
-1306 AGIPVNSEDDFVK
+1306 
-1319 KCIKLFVDENVEEQE
+1319 
-1334 ATDAPEVSKMELT
+1334 
-1347 KDMFDTYYLMSFDG
+1347 
-1361 TDLTALDAYLN
+1361 
-1372 KITEIT
+1372 
-1378 INDTVCSYFSGYT
+1378 
-1391 LQVGTNGKDTIKFKE
+1391 
-1406 SNFTA
+1406 
-1411 DGTYNIVI
+1411 
-1419 KAEGYKDLTYT
+1419 
-1430 YTKGNGGNTEP
+1430 
-1441 DTPVTETKHI
+1441 TETKTI
-1451 TGTISPEDDNT
+1451 TGKITPKDDD
-1462 DGIEE
+1462 DGNIDEG
-1467 AYDFSFDIKLQDGTI
+1467 YNFSFDVTLQDGTI
-1482 LEIFND
+1482 INISND
-1488 TTNAGG
+1488 TTDAGG
-1494 NDTYWKKAT
+1494 NKKYWKWAT
-1503 TKGNPK
+1503 TEGHKGIT
-1509 KNQAGMFT
+1509 GLFT
-1517 QLLNKKASDINE
+1517 SLLNKTASEIGNVDAV
-1529 YDTVSGA
+1529 TGA
-1536 TVSSNAIKNAVKAAL
+1536 TVSSNAIKTAVKNAL
-1551 GAND
+1551 SND

>member
-95 WYYSDMAKAVKMG
+95 WYYSDMGKAVKMG

-113 NGLLNPDATITRE
+113 NGLLNPDAPITRE

-203 AEGVSSKTVE
+203 AEGVSGKTVE

-257 GGADAVGIKNTTAG
+257 GGADAVGIKDTTAG

-383 SETVGTASSSG
+383 TETVGSTSTSSG
-394 GSSSGGG
+394 GSSGG

-425 LNENAAAVDAVSSA
+425 LSENAPAVDAVSSA
-439 TKNKTRIGTLAGG
+439 TMNKTRSGLAAG
-452 SYHVNPDGS
+452 SYHVNADGS
-461 DITGVTYPVRV
+461 DITGVIYPVRV
-472 KTSDLSGLKKVTDSD
+472 KTSDLSGLTQVTDSS
-487 SVSITVNKKGKDETS
+487 SVSITTTLKGKTS
-502 TYTGKEALFESAS
+502 TTEYKGQDALFESES
-515 YSYYAL
+515 HSYYYL
-521 SSTPSYYK
+521 SSTPSFYK
-529 EATLTDGK
+529 EATLSDGK
-537 WSFGKATGAASED
+537 WTFGKATGAASEG

-557 KTSGHHADYE
+557 KTSGHHTDYE
-567 MKVESDK
+567 IKVESDK

-606 ELGFNADSPIAG
+606 ELGFEADSALVG
-618 KTIKTITYYT
+618 KTISAVTYYT
-628 DDGVIELNLNEAL
+628 DDGVIKLNLAEKL
-641 YVPAQAATAKV
+641 HVPVISGAKAEVAKSAADAK
-652 AEADFSAGETAV
+652 ETTL
-664 TLSKD
+664 TLSGFPEDFAQNVKVPEGMSYAD
-669 LPSDFDAKYSVTVAD
+669 GKINFGSALPGSYTVTVSDAK
-684 KESDFFRYENGKIT
+684 
-698 WDKNGEAPSG
+698 
-708 TYQLTITDQGGKYA
+708 GKYA
-722 PITAQINLNVYAYAA
+722 DVTANFTVSTSKVAAKYDSESVSLKAADGANDAALANYLKNITSVKVGDKEYAATDKDAVTIINSNGYLDLTAKPFADMKSGSSYTITVKANYYKDQEFTVTIPEHIYAYAA
-737 VPYDEYWKSE
+737 VPYDEYWKNE
-747 GVYLSGSD
+747 GVDLSGSD
-755 WKASSD
+755 WDASSD

-766 DNKGHQEHDKGA
+766 DGRGHQEHDKGA

-800 VVHGTKDGETYDYH
+800 VIHTADKDYH
-814 PLAWNDGNNFVDA
+814 PVSWTDADNFVDA
-827 DGNTYN
+827 DGKTYN
-833 RNEIG
+833 KKEIG
-838 ITSYDITG
+838 ITSYNITG
-846 IKYVPVKVSASD
+846 IKYVPVKVSSSD
-858 FADFSTKYTV
+858 FVDFCKNYTV
-868 TKNGKTLQGG
+868 TQNGETLQGG
-878 YSEQNLSAYTAVA
+878 FSEQNLSAYTAVA
-891 AVDKDTNGLKE
+891 AVDSTTNGLKE
-902 VTKKGDSFSFGARKT
+902 VRKDGSTFSFGARQP
-917 GSGSGIQGEELK
+917 GSGSGIKGETLK
-929 TANEGIHAAAKEY
+929 NADEAITAAPKEY
-942 SGNFGEMLRVDLD
+942 SGNFGEMLRVDL
-955 NTKDGTKYYG
+955 NNNYG

-980 SGNEVLATY
+980 TDESNTTPLATY
-989 GTKFAADD
+989 GTKFAADN
-997 WMHKS
+997 WMHKT
-1002 MGIQLGLTDSLRAK
+1002 MGIQLGLTDSLRFK

-1023 TGKWTI
+1023 TGKWTL

-1039 TYTVNVTADNLPQKV
+1039 TYEVTVTADNLPKAV
-1054 DAMTDEQK
+1054 ESMTAEQK
-1062 TQLTALKDAAKELLD
+1062 TQLEKLRNQAKVLLDAAKDSNNLTPAETTLKAHYDEIVTLL
-1077 NKSADEYKSVA
+1077 A
-1088 EAQWAALTEHY
+1088 
-1099 NEAVTMLA
+1099 
-1107 KADATSAEAE
+1107 
-1117 ELLGELPG
+1117 
-1125 LIAPIKLAPVT
+1125 
-1136 ETYTAL
+1136 
-1142 FPVLNDK
+1142 
-1149 KYDDYWLEQVAQK
+1149 
-1162 MGKSKTDD
+1162 
-1170 TVKKTTDYLKNVCSG
+1170 
-1185 KIYGEEAEKQYN
+1185 
-1197 KSDMFQFDCEFI
+1197 
-1209 NGVDTIQFDG
+1209 
-1219 NTIKGT
+1219 
-1225 QDGKDVFSHQYN
+1225 
-1237 YIGEVTVGEGDM
+1237 
-1249 SFTGDLYKTNDK
+1249 DK
-1261 DAGEFTYFI
+1261 DATKAAADGLIQEVPGYIAAVENERKSTTNKTANGEAAVSFGYIAKVTVTFDSDGKVVSVVDNGTAPDSNSYFWNI
-1270 MRDDTPDTTQHI
+1270 
-1282 EFRYGSDLEA
+1282 A
-1292 LKGYV
+1292 LGHF
-1297 TGKYAYWLA
+1297 
-1306 AGIPVNSEDDFVK
+1306 DRFVG
-1319 KCIKLFVDENVEEQE
+1319 V
-1334 ATDAPEVSKMELT
+1334 T
-1347 KDMFDTYYLMSFDG
+1347 KDTVDSV
-1361 TDLTALDAYLN
+1361 DA
-1372 KITEIT
+1372 T
-1378 INDTVCSYFSGYT
+1378 
-1391 LQVGTNGKDTIKFKE
+1391 
-1406 SNFTA
+1406 
-1411 DGTYNIVI
+1411 
-1419 KAEGYKDLTYT
+1419 
-1430 YTKGNGGNTEP
+1430 
-1441 DTPVTETKHI
+1441 
-1451 TGTISPEDDNT
+1451 
-1462 DGIEE
+1462 
-1467 AYDFSFDIKLQDGTI
+1467 
-1482 LEIFND
+1482 
-1488 TTNAGG
+1488 
-1494 NDTYWKKAT
+1494 
-1503 TKGNPK
+1503 
-1509 KNQAGMFT
+1509 
-1517 QLLNKKASDINE
+1517 
-1529 YDTVSGA
+1529 SGA
-1536 TVSSNAIKNAVKAAL
+1536 TVSMNAVKEAVKNAL
-1551 GAND
+1551 SK

>member
-25 DLSQYKD
+25 DLSQYRD

-42 EQAIDNGLLN
+42 EQAIDDGLLN

-61 GLLTRAQMAAIVSRS
+61 GLLTRAQMAAIVSRA

-95 WYYSDMAKAVKMG
+95 WYYSDMGKAVKMG

-113 NGLLNPDATITRE
+113 NGLLNPDAPITRE

-203 AEGVSSKTVE
+203 AEGVSGKTVE
-213 GNVIVRESG
+213 GNMVVRESG

-257 GGADAVGIKNTTAG
+257 GGADAVSIKNTTAG

-574 ITKGQKVYAVVVTD
+574 ITKGQKVYAVVLTD
-588 TDGNSY
+588 TDGNTY
-594 GLRHVAEIWHAI
+594 GLHHVTEIWRAT
-606 ELGFNADSPIAG
+606 ELGFESDSALVG
-618 KTIKTITYYT
+618 KTISAVTYYT
-628 DDGVIELNLNEAL
+628 DDGVIKLKLAEKLYVPHIAKDAKAEVAKFDADAKETTLTLSGFPEDFAQNVKVPDGMSYADGKIKFGSALPGSYTVTVSDAKGKYADVTASFTVSTSKAAAKYDASSVALKKADSAEDADFTNFLKNITSVKVGDKKYAATDKDAVTIIKKDGAIDEDAISNNEAL
-641 YVPAQAATAKV
+641 FADGKEKTLTVSAAGYPDLT
-652 AEADFSAGETAV
+652 FSYT
-664 TLSKD
+664 
-669 LPSDFDAKYSVTVAD
+669 P
-684 KESDFFRYENGKIT
+684 
-698 WDKNGEAPSG
+698 
-708 TYQLTITDQGGKYA
+708 TYT
-722 PITAQINLNVYAYAA
+722 YAYAA
-737 VPYDEYWKSE
+737 VPYDEYWQSE
-747 GVYLSGSD
+747 GVYL
-755 WKASSD
+755 
-761 EVDRD
+761 
-766 DNKGHQEHDKGA
+766 NKGSEWDAGFDARDGHNEYDKGA

-800 VVHGTKDGETYDYH
+800 VIHTADKDYY
-814 PLAWNDGNNFVDA
+814 PVAWTDGDNFVDA
-827 DGNTYN
+827 DGKTYN
-833 RNEIG
+833 KKEIG
-838 ITSYDITG
+838 ITSYNITG
-846 IKYVPVKVSASD
+846 IKYVPVKVSSSD
-858 FADFSTKYTV
+858 FADFCKQYTV
-868 TKNGKTLQGG
+868 TKNGETLQGG
-878 YSEQNLSAYTAVA
+878 YSEFNLNAYTAVA

-902 VTKKGDSFSFGARKT
+902 VTLGSNGYTFGARQT
-917 GSGSGIQGEELK
+917 GEGSGIKGEALK
-929 TANEGIHAAAKEY
+929 TADKAITAAAKEY
-942 SGNFGEMLRVDLD
+942 SGNFGEMLRVDL
-955 NTKDGTKYYG
+955 NNNYG
-965 DLGSHMQTVVWKYYG
+965 DLGGHMQTVVWKYYG
-980 SGNEVLATY
+980 TDEKNTTPLATY
-989 GTKFAADD
+989 GTKFAADN
-997 WMHKS
+997 WMHKT

-1016 LPEGTDG
+1016 LPDGKDG

-1039 TYTVNVTADNLPQKV
+1039 TYTVNVAAENLPKKVELMTEKQK
-1054 DAMTDEQK
+1054 EQLESLRDQAK
-1062 TQLTALKDAAKELLD
+1062 KLLDAAADQNNLTPKEAELKKHYDEIVALLA
-1077 NKSADEYKSVA
+1077 KSGANSV
-1088 EAQWAALTEHY
+1088 EAQ
-1099 NEAVTMLA
+1099 
-1107 KADATSAEAE
+1107 
-1117 ELLGELPG
+1117 ELIDEVPK
-1125 LIAPIKLAPVT
+1125 LI
-1136 ETYTAL
+1136 
-1142 FPVLNDK
+1142 
-1149 KYDDYWLEQVAQK
+1149 
-1162 MGKSKTDD
+1162 
-1170 TVKKTTDYLKNVCSG
+1170 
-1185 KIYGEEAEKQYN
+1185 
-1197 KSDMFQFDCEFI
+1197 
-1209 NGVDTIQFDG
+1209 
-1219 NTIKGT
+1219 
-1225 QDGKDVFSHQYN
+1225 KDVEDARKQP
-1237 YIGEVTVGEGDM
+1237 T
-1249 SFTGDLYKTNDK
+1249 KPDK
-1261 DAGEFTYFI
+1261 PT
-1270 MRDDTPDTTQHI
+1270 
-1282 EFRYGSDLEA
+1282 
-1292 LKGYV
+1292 
-1297 TGKYAYWLA
+1297 
-1306 AGIPVNSEDDFVK
+1306 
-1319 KCIKLFVDENVEEQE
+1319 
-1334 ATDAPEVSKMELT
+1334 
-1347 KDMFDTYYLMSFDG
+1347 
-1361 TDLTALDAYLN
+1361 
-1372 KITEIT
+1372 
-1378 INDTVCSYFSGYT
+1378 
-1391 LQVGTNGKDTIKFKE
+1391 
-1406 SNFTA
+1406 
-1411 DGTYNIVI
+1411 
-1419 KAEGYKDLTYT
+1419 
-1430 YTKGNGGNTEP
+1430 
-1441 DTPVTETKHI
+1441 TETKTI
-1451 TGTISPEDDNT
+1451 TGKITPKDDD
-1462 DGIEE
+1462 DGNIDEG
-1467 AYDFSFDIKLQDGTI
+1467 YNFSFDVTLQDGTI
-1482 LEIFND
+1482 INISND
-1488 TTNAGG
+1488 TTDAGG
-1494 NDTYWKKAT
+1494 NKKYWKWAT
-1503 TKGNPK
+1503 TEGHKGIT
-1509 KNQAGMFT
+1509 GLFT
-1517 QLLNKKASDINE
+1517 SLLNKTASEIGNVDAV
-1529 YDTVSGA
+1529 TGA
-1536 TVSSNAIKNAVKAAL
+1536 TVSSNAIKTAVKNAL
-1551 GAND
+1551 SND

>member
-42 EQAIDNGLLN
+42 EQAIDDGLLN

-61 GLLTRAQMAAIVSRS
+61 GLLTRAQMAAIVSRA

-95 WYYSDMAKAVKMG
+95 WYYSDMGKAVKMG

-113 NGLLNPDATITRE
+113 NSLLNPDAPITRE

-203 AEGVSSKTVE
+203 AEGVSGKTVE
-213 GNVIVRESG
+213 GNMIVRESG

-257 GGADAVGIKNTTAG
+257 GGADAVSIKDSKAG

-355 VTSKGAKVTAGSGV
+355 VTSKGTKVTAGSGV

-377 AVESGK
+377 AVDSGK
-383 SETVGTASSSG
+383 TETVGTASSSG

-574 ITKGQKVYAVVVTD
+574 ITKGQKVYAVVLTD
-588 TDGNSY
+588 TDGNTY
-594 GLRHVAEIWHAI
+594 GLHHVTEIWRAT
-606 ELGFNADSPIAG
+606 ELGFESDSALVG
-618 KTIKTITYYT
+618 KTISAVTYYT
-628 DDGVIELNLNEAL
+628 DDGVIKLKLAEKLYVPHIAKDAKAEVAKFDADAKETTLTLSGFPEDFAQNVKVPDGMSYADGKIKFGSALPGSYTVTVSDAKGKYADVTASFTVSTSKAAAKYDASSVALKKADSAEDADFTNFLKNITSVKVGDKKYAATDKDAVTIIKKDGAIDEDAKSNNEAL
-641 YVPAQAATAKV
+641 FADGKEKTLTVSAAGYPDLT
-652 AEADFSAGETAV
+652 FSYT
-664 TLSKD
+664 
-669 LPSDFDAKYSVTVAD
+669 P
-684 KESDFFRYENGKIT
+684 
-698 WDKNGEAPSG
+698 
-708 TYQLTITDQGGKYA
+708 TYT
-722 PITAQINLNVYAYAA
+722 YAYAA
-737 VPYDEYWKSE
+737 VPYDEYWQSE
-747 GVYLSGSD
+747 GVYLNKGSEWDAGSD
-755 WKASSD
+755 A
-761 EVDRD
+761 RD
-766 DNKGHQEHDKGA
+766 GHNEYDKGA

-800 VVHGTKDGETYDYH
+800 VIHTDDKDYY
-814 PLAWNDGNNFVDA
+814 PVAWTDGDNFVDA
-827 DGNTYN
+827 DGKTYN
-833 RNEIG
+833 KKEIG
-838 ITSYDITG
+838 ITSYNITG
-846 IKYVPVKVSASD
+846 IKYVPVKVSSSD
-858 FADFSTKYTV
+858 FADFCKQYTV
-868 TKNGKTLQGG
+868 TKNGETLQGG
-878 YSEQNLSAYTAVA
+878 YSEFNLNAYTAVA

-902 VTKKGDSFSFGARKT
+902 VTLGSNGYTFGARQT
-917 GSGSGIQGEELK
+917 GEGSGIKGEALK
-929 TANEGIHAAAKEY
+929 TADKAITAAAKEY
-942 SGNFGEMLRVDLD
+942 SGNFGEMLRVDL
-955 NTKDGTKYYG
+955 NNNYG
-965 DLGSHMQTVVWKYYG
+965 DLGGHMQTVVWKYYG
-980 SGNEVLATY
+980 TDEKNTTPLATY
-989 GTKFAADD
+989 GTKFAADN
-997 WMHKS
+997 WMHRI

-1016 LPEGTDG
+1016 LPKDTDG

-1029 TVYALGYSDT
+1029 TVYALGYRDT
-1039 TYTVNVTADNLPQKV
+1039 TYEVNVTADNLPKKVEPMTEKQK
-1054 DAMTDEQK
+1054 EQLESLRDQAK
-1062 TQLTALKDAAKELLD
+1062 VLLAAAKDSNNLTPAETTLKAHYDEIVALL
-1077 NKSADEYKSVA
+1077 A
-1088 EAQWAALTEHY
+1088 
-1099 NEAVTMLA
+1099 
-1107 KADATSAEAE
+1107 
-1117 ELLGELPG
+1117 
-1125 LIAPIKLAPVT
+1125 
-1136 ETYTAL
+1136 
-1142 FPVLNDK
+1142 
-1149 KYDDYWLEQVAQK
+1149 
-1162 MGKSKTDD
+1162 
-1170 TVKKTTDYLKNVCSG
+1170 
-1185 KIYGEEAEKQYN
+1185 
-1197 KSDMFQFDCEFI
+1197 
-1209 NGVDTIQFDG
+1209 
-1219 NTIKGT
+1219 
-1225 QDGKDVFSHQYN
+1225 
-1237 YIGEVTVGEGDM
+1237 
-1249 SFTGDLYKTNDK
+1249 DK
-1261 DAGEFTYFI
+1261 DATKAAADGLIQEVPGYITAVENERKSTTNKTANGEAT
-1270 MRDDTPDTTQHI
+1270 
-1282 EFRYGSDLEA
+1282 
-1292 LKGYV
+1292 V
-1297 TGKYAYWLA
+1297 TMTDGKYVAGSYQAKVTVTFDSDGRVVSVVDNDTQPGYNSTYW
-1306 AGIPVNSEDDFVK
+1306 
-1319 KCIKLFVDENVEEQE
+1319 
-1334 ATDAPEVSKMELT
+1334 TDATAMFT
-1347 KDMFDTYYLMSFDG
+1347 KFVG
-1361 TDLTALDAYLN
+1361 KTAS
-1372 KITEIT
+1372 EI
-1378 INDTVCSYFSGYT
+1378 
-1391 LQVGTNGKDTIKFKE
+1391 
-1406 SNFTA
+1406 
-1411 DGTYNIVI
+1411 
-1419 KAEGYKDLTYT
+1419 
-1430 YTKGNGGNTEP
+1430 
-1441 DTPVTETKHI
+1441 
-1451 TGTISPEDDNT
+1451 
-1462 DGIEE
+1462 DGI
-1467 AYDFSFDIKLQDGTI
+1467 
-1482 LEIFND
+1482 
-1488 TTNAGG
+1488 NA
-1494 NDTYWKKAT
+1494 
-1503 TKGNPK
+1503 
-1509 KNQAGMFT
+1509 
-1517 QLLNKKASDINE
+1517 
-1529 YDTVSGA
+1529 VSGA
-1536 TVSSNAIKNAVKAAL
+1536 TVSSNAIKKAVKNAL
-1551 GAND
+1551 SN

>member
-1 MKCKNT
+1 
-7 IAMVLAGAMLLPS
+7 MVLAGATLLPS

-25 DLSQYKD
+25 DLSQYRD

-42 EQAIDNGLLN
+42 EQAIDDGLLN

-61 GLLTRAQMAAIVSRS
+61 GLLTRAQMAAIVSRA

-95 WYYSDMAKAVKMG
+95 WYYSDMGKAVKMG

-113 NGLLNPDATITRE
+113 NGLLNPDAPITRE

-227 MTINGDLII
+227 MIINGDLII

-242 VSLDNVKVTGRIVIR
+242 VSLDGVKVTGRIVIR
-257 GGADAVGIKNTTAG
+257 GGADAVSIKDTTAG

-355 VTSKGAKVTAGSGV
+355 VTSKGTKVTAGSGV

-383 SETVGTASSSG
+383 TETVGTASTSSG

-472 KTSDLSGLKKVTDSD
+472 KTNDLSGLKKVTDSD

-529 EATLTDGK
+529 EATLTNGK

-557 KTSGHHADYE
+557 KAPGHHADYE

-574 ITKGQKVYAVVVTD
+574 IEKGQKVYAVVLTD
-588 TDGNSY
+588 TDGNTY
-594 GLRHVAEIWHAI
+594 GLHHVTEIWRAT
-606 ELGFNADSPIAG
+606 ELGFESDSALVG
-618 KTIKTITYYT
+618 KTISAVTYYT
-628 DDGVIELNLNEAL
+628 DDGVIKLKLAEKLYVPHIAKDAKAEVAKSDADAKETTLTLSGFPEDFAQNVKVPDGMSYADGKIKFGSALPGSYTVTVSDAKGKYADVTASFTVSTSKAAAKYDASSVALKKADSAEDADFTNFLKNITSVKVSDTNYAATGKNAVTIIKKDGAIDEDAKPNNEAL
-641 YVPAQAATAKV
+641 FADGKEKMLTVSAAGYPDLT
-652 AEADFSAGETAV
+652 FSYT
-664 TLSKD
+664 
-669 LPSDFDAKYSVTVAD
+669 P
-684 KESDFFRYENGKIT
+684 
-698 WDKNGEAPSG
+698 
-708 TYQLTITDQGGKYA
+708 TYT
-722 PITAQINLNVYAYAA
+722 YAYAA
-737 VPYDEYWKSE
+737 VPYDEYWQSE
-747 GVYLSGSD
+747 GVYL
-755 WKASSD
+755 
-761 EVDRD
+761 
-766 DNKGHQEHDKGA
+766 NKGSKWDVGSNELDGHNEYDKGA

-800 VVHGTKDGETYDYH
+800 VIHTADKDYY
-814 PLAWNDGNNFVDA
+814 PVAWTDGDNFVDA
-827 DGNTYN
+827 DGKTYN
-833 RNEIG
+833 KKEIG
-838 ITSYDITG
+838 ITSYNITG
-846 IKYVPVKVSASD
+846 IKYVPVKVKSD
-858 FADFSTKYTV
+858 NFAEFCKSYTV
-868 TKNGKTLQGG
+868 TQNGETLQGG
-878 YSEQNLSAYTAVA
+878 FSENNLNAYTAVA

-902 VTKKGDSFSFGARKT
+902 VTLGLNGYTFGARKT
-917 GSGSGIQGEELK
+917 GSGSGIKGAELK
-929 TANEGIHAAAKEY
+929 KADEAITAAPKKY
-942 SGNFGEMLRVDLD
+942 SGNYGEMLRVDL
-955 NTKDGTKYYG
+955 NNNYG
-965 DLGSHMQTVVWKYYG
+965 DLGGHMQTVVWKYYG
-980 SGNEVLATY
+980 DGDTVLATY
-989 GTKFAADD
+989 GTKFAADN
-997 WMHKS
+997 WMHRI

-1016 LPEGTDG
+1016 LPDGKDG

-1039 TYTVNVTADNLPQKV
+1039 TYTVNVTADNLPKKVEPMTKDQKEKLTEL
-1054 DAMTDEQK
+1054 ANKAK
-1062 TQLTALKDAAKELLD
+1062 TYLD
-1077 NKSADEYKSVA
+1077 NGSTKYPSDVTKEVLQK
-1088 EAQWAALTEHY
+1088 HY
-1099 NEAVTMLA
+1099 NEANSLINAADTTEAAAAELITELSGYLEKMDAANTPSEPGQPTTETKTATLAIIQNQETAGSSKKYRGEDYNITVTVTLSDG
-1107 KADATSAEAE
+1107 KITDVSATS
-1117 ELLGELPG
+1117 
-1125 LIAPIKLAPVT
+1125 
-1136 ETYTAL
+1136 TAQ
-1142 FPVLNDK
+1142 
-1149 KYDDYWLEQVAQK
+1149 DDDIDYFGRLTATFYNAFK
-1162 MGKSKTDD
+1162 NITATKTDD
-1170 TVKKTTDYLKNVCSG
+1170 
-1185 KIYGEEAEKQYN
+1185 
-1197 KSDMFQFDCEFI
+1197 
-1209 NGVDTIQFDG
+1209 VD
-1219 NTIKGT
+1219 K
-1225 QDGKDVFSHQYN
+1225 V
-1237 YIGEVTVGEGDM
+1237 
-1249 SFTGDLYKTNDK
+1249 
-1261 DAGEFTYFI
+1261 DA
-1270 MRDDTPDTTQHI
+1270 
-1282 EFRYGSDLEA
+1282 
-1292 LKGYV
+1292 
-1297 TGKYAYWLA
+1297 
-1306 AGIPVNSEDDFVK
+1306 
-1319 KCIKLFVDENVEEQE
+1319 
-1334 ATDAPEVSKMELT
+1334 
-1347 KDMFDTYYLMSFDG
+1347 
-1361 TDLTALDAYLN
+1361 
-1372 KITEIT
+1372 
-1378 INDTVCSYFSGYT
+1378 
-1391 LQVGTNGKDTIKFKE
+1391 
-1406 SNFTA
+1406 
-1411 DGTYNIVI
+1411 
-1419 KAEGYKDLTYT
+1419 
-1430 YTKGNGGNTEP
+1430 
-1441 DTPVTETKHI
+1441 
-1451 TGTISPEDDNT
+1451 
-1462 DGIEE
+1462 
-1467 AYDFSFDIKLQDGTI
+1467 
-1482 LEIFND
+1482 
-1488 TTNAGG
+1488 
-1494 NDTYWKKAT
+1494 
-1503 TKGNPK
+1503 
-1509 KNQAGMFT
+1509 
-1517 QLLNKKASDINE
+1517 
-1529 YDTVSGA
+1529 VSGA
-1536 TVSSNAIKNAVKAAL
+1536 TYSSATVKQAIKNALSK
-1551 GAND
+1551 

>member
-42 EQAIDNGLLN
+42 EQAIDDGLLN

-95 WYYSDMAKAVKMG
+95 WYYSDMGKAVKMG

-113 NGLLNPDATITRE
+113 NGLLNPDAPITRE

-203 AEGVSSKTVE
+203 AEGVSGKTVE

-257 GGADAVGIKNTTAG
+257 GGADAVGIKDTTTG

-377 AVESGK
+377 TVESGK
-383 SETVGTASSSG
+383 TETVGSTSTSSG

-413 MNIPYGEFYKAE
+413 MNIPYDEFYKAE

-487 SVSITVNKKGKDETS
+487 SVSITVKKSGKDETS
-502 TYTGKEALFESAS
+502 TYTGREALFESAS

-529 EATLTDGK
+529 EATLTNGK

-557 KTSGHHADYE
+557 KTPGHHADYE
-567 MKVESDK
+567 IKVESDK
-574 ITKGQKVYAVVVTD
+574 IEKGQKVYAVVLTD

-594 GLRHVAEIWHAI
+594 GLRHVVEIWRAT
-606 ELGFNADSPIAG
+606 ELGFKADSPIVG

-628 DDGVIELNLNEAL
+628 DNGVIKLNLVQDQ
-641 YVPAQAATAKV
+641 YIPQQAATATV
-652 AEADFSAGETAV
+652 TEADFAAGETTV
-664 TLSKD
+664 TLSND
-669 LPSDFDAKYSVTVAD
+669 LPSDFTAAYSFTVNGEASNFFTYAD
-684 KESDFFRYENGKIT
+684 GKIT
-698 WDKNGEAPSG
+698 WDESASDIPSG
-708 TYQLTITDQGGKYA
+708 TYQLVIHDDSGKYA
-722 PITAQINLNVYAYAA
+722 DITAQIKLNVYAYAS
-737 VPYDEYWKSE
+737 VPYDEYWQSE
-747 GVYLSGSD
+747 GVYLSGNN
-755 WKASSD
+755 WTASSD
-761 EVDRD
+761 VADRTTT
-766 DNKGHQEHDKGA
+766 NKDGSVTEEHDKGA
-778 FDAVSRATTNHGLHR
+778 FDAVSRATQNHGLHR

-800 VVHGTKDGETYDYH
+800 VIHTADRDYH
-814 PLAWNDGNNFVDA
+814 PVSWPDEGKGNTFIDA

-833 RNEIG
+833 KTEIG
-838 ITSYDITG
+838 ITSYNITG

-858 FADFSTKYTV
+858 FADFCTKYTV
-868 TKNGKTLQGG
+868 TRNGETMQGG
-878 YSEQNLSAYTAVA
+878 YSENNLSAYTDLVA
-891 AVDKDTNGLKE
+891 AVDANTNGLKA
-902 VTKKGDSFSFGARKT
+902 VTKGKNGYTFGKRQT
-917 GSGSGIQGEELK
+917 GTGSGIQGQTQK
-929 TANEGIHAAAKEY
+929 TADAGITAAVKDY
-942 SGNFGEMLRVDLD
+942 SGSFGEMLRVDLD
-955 NTKDGTKYYG
+955 NTKDNTKYYG

-980 SGNEVLATY
+980 DGDTVLATY

-1002 MGIQLGLTDSLRAK
+1002 MGIQLGLTDSLRFK

-1023 TGKWTI
+1023 TGKWTL

-1039 TYTVNVTADNLPQKV
+1039 TYEVTVTADNLPKAV
-1054 DAMTDEQK
+1054 EPMTAEQK
-1062 TQLTALKDAAKELLD
+1062 TRLENLRDQAKVLLDAAKDSNNLTPAETTLKAHYDEIVALL
-1077 NKSADEYKSVA
+1077 A
-1088 EAQWAALTEHY
+1088 
-1099 NEAVTMLA
+1099 
-1107 KADATSAEAE
+1107 
-1117 ELLGELPG
+1117 
-1125 LIAPIKLAPVT
+1125 
-1136 ETYTAL
+1136 
-1142 FPVLNDK
+1142 
-1149 KYDDYWLEQVAQK
+1149 
-1162 MGKSKTDD
+1162 
-1170 TVKKTTDYLKNVCSG
+1170 
-1185 KIYGEEAEKQYN
+1185 
-1197 KSDMFQFDCEFI
+1197 
-1209 NGVDTIQFDG
+1209 
-1219 NTIKGT
+1219 
-1225 QDGKDVFSHQYN
+1225 
-1237 YIGEVTVGEGDM
+1237 
-1249 SFTGDLYKTNDK
+1249 DK
-1261 DAGEFTYFI
+1261 DATKAAADELIQEVPGYITAVENE
-1270 MRDDTPDTTQHI
+1270 RKSTTNKTAN
-1282 EFRYGSDLEA
+1282 G
-1292 LKGYV
+1292 
-1297 TGKYAYWLA
+1297 
-1306 AGIPVNSEDDFVK
+1306 
-1319 KCIKLFVDENVEEQE
+1319 E
-1334 ATDAPEVSKMELT
+1334 ATVSFGYTAKVTVTFDSDGKVVSVVDNGTEPSFNRDYWNIALGHFDRFVGVT
-1347 KDMFDTYYLMSFDG
+1347 KDTVDSV
-1361 TDLTALDAYLN
+1361 DA
-1372 KITEIT
+1372 T
-1378 INDTVCSYFSGYT
+1378 
-1391 LQVGTNGKDTIKFKE
+1391 
-1406 SNFTA
+1406 
-1411 DGTYNIVI
+1411 
-1419 KAEGYKDLTYT
+1419 
-1430 YTKGNGGNTEP
+1430 
-1441 DTPVTETKHI
+1441 
-1451 TGTISPEDDNT
+1451 
-1462 DGIEE
+1462 
-1467 AYDFSFDIKLQDGTI
+1467 
-1482 LEIFND
+1482 
-1488 TTNAGG
+1488 
-1494 NDTYWKKAT
+1494 
-1503 TKGNPK
+1503 
-1509 KNQAGMFT
+1509 
-1517 QLLNKKASDINE
+1517 
-1529 YDTVSGA
+1529 SGA
-1536 TVSSNAIKNAVKAAL
+1536 TVSMNAVKEAVKNAL
-1551 GAND
+1551 SNN

>member
-42 EQAIDNGLLN
+42 EQAIDDGLLN

-95 WYYSDMAKAVKMG
+95 WYYSDMGKAVKMG

-113 NGLLNPDATITRE
+113 NGLLNPDAPITRE

-203 AEGVSSKTVE
+203 AEGVSGKTVE

-257 GGADAVGIKNTTAG
+257 GGADAVGIKDTTTG

-290 SVGTVTAKSDLSLS
+290 SVGTVTAKSDLFLS

-377 AVESGK
+377 AVEAGK
-383 SETVGTASSSG
+383 TETVGSTSTSSG
-394 GSSSGGG
+394 GSSGGG

-413 MNIPYGEFYKAE
+413 MNIPYDEFYKAE

-439 TKNKTRIGTLAGG
+439 TKNKTRNGSLAGG

-472 KTSDLSGLKKVTDSD
+472 KTSDLSGLKQVTDSD
-487 SVSITVNKKGKDETS
+487 SVSITVKNKKDEDETS
-502 TYTGKEALFESAS
+502 TYIGKDALFESAS
-515 YSYYAL
+515 YSYYVL

-529 EATLTDGK
+529 EATLTNGK
-537 WSFGKATGAASED
+537 WSFGKATGAASEP

-557 KTSGHHADYE
+557 KAPGHHANYE
-567 MKVESDK
+567 MEIESDK
-574 ITKGQKVYAVVVTD
+574 IEKGQKVYAVVLTD

-594 GLRHVAEIWHAI
+594 GLHHVTEIWHVTK
-606 ELGFNADSPIAG
+606 LGFKADPALVG
-618 KTIKTITYYT
+618 KTISAVTYYT
-628 DDGVIELNLNEAL
+628 EDGIIKLNLAEKL
-641 YVPAQAATAKV
+641 YVPVISGAKAEVAKSDADAKETTLTLSGFPEDFVKNVKVPKGMTYADGKISFGDALPGSYTVTVSDAKGIYADVTASFTVSTSKTVAQYDESNVSLKAVKGVNDAALENYLKNITSVKVGDKEYAATGKKV
-652 AEADFSAGETAV
+652 VTIINSNGYLDLTAEPFADMKFGS
-664 TLSKD
+664 S
-669 LPSDFDAKYSVTVAD
+669 Y
-684 KESDFFRYENGKIT
+684 
-698 WDKNGEAPSG
+698 
-708 TYQLTITDQGGKYA
+708 TITVKANYYKDQEFTVTI
-722 PITAQINLNVYAYAA
+722 PEHIYAYAA
-737 VPYDEYWKSE
+737 VPYDEYWQSE
-747 GVYLSGSD
+747 KVYLNEDSDWGAGSD
-755 WKASSD
+755 ALD
-761 EVDRD
+761 
-766 DNKGHQEHDKGA
+766 GHNEYDKGA

-800 VVHGTKDGETYDYH
+800 VIHTADKDYY
-814 PLAWNDGNNFVDA
+814 PVAWTDGDNFVDA
-827 DGNTYN
+827 DGKTYN
-833 RNEIG
+833 KKEIG
-838 ITSYDITG
+838 ITSYNITG
-846 IKYVPVKVSASD
+846 IKYVPVQVSSSD
-858 FADFSTKYTV
+858 FVDFCKHYTV
-868 TKNGKTLQGG
+868 TQNGETLQGG
-878 YSEQNLSAYTAVA
+878 YGEVNLSAYTAVA
-891 AVDKDTNGLKE
+891 AVDSTTNGLKE
-902 VTKKGDSFSFGARKT
+902 VTKNGSTFSFGARQT
-917 GSGSGIQGEELK
+917 GSGSGIKGETLK
-929 TANEGIHAAAKEY
+929 NADEAITAAPKEY
-942 SGNFGEMLRVDLD
+942 SGNFGEMLRVDL
-955 NTKDGTKYYG
+955 NNNYG

-980 SGNEVLATY
+980 DGDTVLATY

-1002 MGIQLGLTDSLRAK
+1002 MGIQLGLTDSLRFK
-1016 LPEGTDG
+1016 LPEGKDG
-1023 TGKWTI
+1023 TGKWTL

-1039 TYTVNVTADNLPQKV
+1039 TYEVTVTADNLPKAV
-1054 DAMTDEQK
+1054 EPMTNEQR
-1062 TQLTALKDAAKELLD
+1062 TQLTNLAKQAKDLLPNYPDTSTANEAELKKHYDQA
-1077 NKSADEYKSVA
+1077 
-1088 EAQWAALTEHY
+1088 AALLE
-1099 NEAVTMLA
+1099 NE
-1107 KADATSAEAE
+1107 DATSAAAAE
-1117 ELLGELPG
+1117 LIDELPG
-1125 LIAPIKLAPVT
+1125 LIQAVKDERATKPTTTVQYGQ
-1136 ETYTAL
+1136 YT
-1142 FPVLNDK
+1142 
-1149 KYDDYWLEQVAQK
+1149 
-1162 MGKSKTDD
+1162 
-1170 TVKKTTDYLKNVCSG
+1170 
-1185 KIYGEEAEKQYN
+1185 I
-1197 KSDMFQFDCEFI
+1197 
-1209 NGVDTIQFDG
+1209 
-1219 NTIKGT
+1219 
-1225 QDGKDVFSHQYN
+1225 
-1237 YIGEVTVGEGDM
+1237 
-1249 SFTGDLYKTNDK
+1249 
-1261 DAGEFTYFI
+1261 
-1270 MRDDTPDTTQHI
+1270 
-1282 EFRYGSDLEA
+1282 
-1292 LKGYV
+1292 
-1297 TGKYAYWLA
+1297 
-1306 AGIPVNSEDDFVK
+1306 SEDDLEDPYTVK
-1319 KCIKLFVDENVEEQE
+1319 LKV
-1334 ATDAPEVSKMELT
+1334 T
-1347 KDMFDTYYLMSFDG
+1347 
-1361 TDLTALDAYLN
+1361 LN
-1372 KITEIT
+1372 
-1378 INDTVCSYFSGYT
+1378 S
-1391 LQVGTNGKDTIKFKE
+1391 
-1406 SNFTA
+1406 
-1411 DGTYNIVI
+1411 
-1419 KAEGYKDLTYT
+1419 
-1430 YTKGNGGNTEP
+1430 
-1441 DTPVTETKHI
+1441 
-1451 TGTISPEDDNT
+1451 
-1462 DGIEE
+1462 
-1467 AYDFSFDIKLQDGTI
+1467 DGTI
-1482 LEIFND
+1482 KLVEDNGTEPGESNTSFWNNAKNGY
-1488 TTNAGG
+1488 TN
-1494 NDTYWKKAT
+1494 T
-1503 TKGNPK
+1503 K
-1509 KNQAGMFT
+1509 KNETYIGLFT
-1517 QLLNKKASDINE
+1517 SLIGKSATEIDSVDA
-1529 YDTVSGA
+1529 VSKA
-1536 TVSSNAIKNAVKAAL
+1536 TVSSNAIKKAVKNAL
-1551 GAND
+1551 SK

>member
-95 WYYSDMAKAVKMG
+95 WYYSDMGKAVKMG

-113 NGLLNPDATITRE
+113 NGLLNPDAPITRE

-203 AEGVSSKTVE
+203 AEGVSGKTVE

-257 GGADAVGIKNTTAG
+257 GGADAVSIKDTTAG

-377 AVESGK
+377 TVEAGK
-383 SETVGTASSSG
+383 TETVGSTSTSSG

-413 MNIPYGEFYKAE
+413 MNIPYDEFYKAE

-487 SVSITVNKKGKDETS
+487 SVSITVKKSGKDETS
-502 TYTGKEALFESAS
+502 TYTGREALFESAS

-529 EATLTDGK
+529 EATLTNGK

-557 KTSGHHADYE
+557 KTPGHHADYE
-567 MKVESDK
+567 IKVESDK
-574 ITKGQKVYAVVVTD
+574 IEKGQKVYAVVLTD

-594 GLRHVAEIWHAI
+594 GLRHVVEIWRAT
-606 ELGFNADSPIAG
+606 ELGFEADSPIVG

-628 DDGVIELNLNEAL
+628 DNGVIKLNLAQEQ
-641 YVPAQAATAKV
+641 YIPQQAATATV
-652 AEADFSAGETAV
+652 TEADFAAGETTV
-664 TLSKD
+664 TLSND
-669 LPSDFDAKYSVTVAD
+669 LPSDFTAAYSFTVNGEASNFFTYAD
-684 KESDFFRYENGKIT
+684 GKIT
-698 WDKNGEAPSG
+698 WDESASDILSG
-708 TYQLTITDQGGKYA
+708 TYQLVIHDDSGKYA
-722 PITAQINLNVYAYAA
+722 DITAQIKLNVYAYAS
-737 VPYDEYWKSE
+737 VPYDEYWQSE
-747 GVYLSGSD
+747 GVYLSGNN
-755 WKASSD
+755 WTASSD
-761 EVDRD
+761 VADRTTT
-766 DNKGHQEHDKGA
+766 NKDGSVTEEHDKGA
-778 FDAVSRATTNHGLHR
+778 FDAVSRATQNHGLHR
-793 GSFQQSV
+793 GSFQQDV
-800 VVHGTKDGETYDYH
+800 VIHTADRDYH
-814 PLAWNDGNNFVDA
+814 PVSWPDEGKGNTFIDA

-833 RNEIG
+833 KTEIG
-838 ITSYDITG
+838 ITSYNITG

-858 FADFSTKYTV
+858 FADFCTKYTV
-868 TKNGKTLQGG
+868 TRNGETMQGG
-878 YSEQNLSAYTAVA
+878 YSENNLSAYTDLVA
-891 AVDKDTNGLKE
+891 AVDANTNGLKA
-902 VTKKGDSFSFGARKT
+902 VTKGKNGYTFGKRQT
-917 GSGSGIQGEELK
+917 GTGSGIQGQSQK
-929 TANEGIHAAAKEY
+929 TADAGIAAAVKEY

-955 NTKDGTKYYG
+955 NTKDNTKYYG

-980 SGNEVLATY
+980 DGDTVLATY

-1002 MGIQLGLTDSLRAK
+1002 MGIQLGLTDSLRFK

-1023 TGKWTI
+1023 TGKWTL

-1039 TYTVNVTADNLPQKV
+1039 TYEVTVTADNLPQKV
-1054 DAMTDEQK
+1054 EPMTEAQK
-1062 TQLTALKDAAKELLD
+1062 EKLTELAARAKTYLDNESTKYPSEVTKEVLEEHCNEANGLISAADTTEAAAADLITELTGYLEKMDAA
-1077 NKSADEYKSVA
+1077 
-1088 EAQWAALTEHY
+1088 
-1099 NEAVTMLA
+1099 
-1107 KADATSAEAE
+1107 
-1117 ELLGELPG
+1117 
-1125 LIAPIKLAPVT
+1125 
-1136 ETYTAL
+1136 
-1142 FPVLNDK
+1142 
-1149 KYDDYWLEQVAQK
+1149 
-1162 MGKSKTDD
+1162 
-1170 TVKKTTDYLKNVCSG
+1170 
-1185 KIYGEEAEKQYN
+1185 
-1197 KSDMFQFDCEFI
+1197 
-1209 NGVDTIQFDG
+1209 
-1219 NTIKGT
+1219 NTP
-1225 QDGKDVFSHQYN
+1225 S
-1237 YIGEVTVGEGDM
+1237 
-1249 SFTGDLYKTNDK
+1249 
-1261 DAGEFTYFI
+1261 
-1270 MRDDTPDTTQHI
+1270 
-1282 EFRYGSDLEA
+1282 
-1292 LKGYV
+1292 
-1297 TGKYAYWLA
+1297 
-1306 AGIPVNSEDDFVK
+1306 
-1319 KCIKLFVDENVEEQE
+1319 
-1334 ATDAPEVSKMELT
+1334 
-1347 KDMFDTYYLMSFDG
+1347 
-1361 TDLTALDAYLN
+1361 
-1372 KITEIT
+1372 
-1378 INDTVCSYFSGYT
+1378 
-1391 LQVGTNGKDTIKFKE
+1391 
-1406 SNFTA
+1406 
-1411 DGTYNIVI
+1411 
-1419 KAEGYKDLTYT
+1419 
-1430 YTKGNGGNTEP
+1430 EP
-1441 DTPVTETKHI
+1441 DQPTTETKTATLAIIRDQETAGSSKKYNGEDYNI
-1451 TGTISPEDDNT
+1451 TVTVTLSDGKITDVSATSTAQDDDIDYFGRLTDTFYNAFKNITATNT
-1462 DGIEE
+1462 D
-1467 AYDFSFDIKLQDGTI
+1467 AVDKVDAVS
-1482 LEIFND
+1482 
-1488 TTNAGG
+1488 
-1494 NDTYWKKAT
+1494 KAT
-1503 TKGNPK
+1503 Y
-1509 KNQAGMFT
+1509 
-1517 QLLNKKASDINE
+1517 S
-1529 YDTVSGA
+1529 SA
-1536 TVSSNAIKNAVKAAL
+1536 TVKQAVKNALSK
-1551 GAND
+1551 

>member
-25 DLSQYKD
+25 DLSQYRD

-42 EQAIDNGLLN
+42 EQAIDDGLLN

-61 GLLTRAQMAAIVSRS
+61 GLLTRAQMAAIVSRA

-95 WYYSDMAKAVKMG
+95 WYYSDMGKAVKMG

-113 NGLLNPDATITRE
+113 NGLLNPDAPITRE

-203 AEGVSSKTVE
+203 AEGVSGKTVE
-213 GNVIVRESG
+213 GNMVVRESG

-257 GGADAVGIKNTTAG
+257 GGADAVSIKNTTAG

-574 ITKGQKVYAVVVTD
+574 ITKGQKVYAVVLTD
-588 TDGNSY
+588 TDGNTY
-594 GLRHVAEIWHAI
+594 GLHHVTEIWRAT
-606 ELGFNADSPIAG
+606 ELGFESDSALVG
-618 KTIKTITYYT
+618 KTISAVTYYT
-628 DDGVIELNLNEAL
+628 DDGVIKLKLAEKLYVPHIAKDAKAKVAKFDADAKETTLTLSGFPEDFAQNVKVPDGMSYADGKIKFGSALPGSYTVTVSDAKGKYADVTASFTVSTSKAAAKYDASSVALKKADSAEDADFTNFLKNITSVKVGDKKYAATDKDAVTIIKKDGAIDEDAKSNNEAL
-641 YVPAQAATAKV
+641 FADGKEKTLTVSAAGYPDLT
-652 AEADFSAGETAV
+652 FSYT
-664 TLSKD
+664 
-669 LPSDFDAKYSVTVAD
+669 P
-684 KESDFFRYENGKIT
+684 
-698 WDKNGEAPSG
+698 
-708 TYQLTITDQGGKYA
+708 TYT
-722 PITAQINLNVYAYAA
+722 YAYAA
-737 VPYDEYWKSE
+737 VPYDEYWQSE
-747 GVYLSGSD
+747 GVYL
-755 WKASSD
+755 
-761 EVDRD
+761 
-766 DNKGHQEHDKGA
+766 NKGSEWDAGFDARDGHNEYDKGA

-800 VVHGTKDGETYDYH
+800 VIHTADKDYY
-814 PLAWNDGNNFVDA
+814 PVAWTDGDNFVDA
-827 DGNTYN
+827 DGKTYN
-833 RNEIG
+833 KKEIG
-838 ITSYDITG
+838 ITSYNITG
-846 IKYVPVKVSASD
+846 IKYVPVKVSSSD
-858 FADFSTKYTV
+858 FADFCKQYTV
-868 TKNGKTLQGG
+868 TKNGETLQGG
-878 YSEQNLSAYTAVA
+878 YSEFNLNAYTAVA

-902 VTKKGDSFSFGARKT
+902 VTLGSNGYTFGARQT
-917 GSGSGIQGEELK
+917 GEGSGIKGEALK
-929 TANEGIHAAAKEY
+929 TADKAITAAAKEY
-942 SGNFGEMLRVDLD
+942 SGNFGEMLRVDL
-955 NTKDGTKYYG
+955 NNNYG
-965 DLGSHMQTVVWKYYG
+965 DLGGHMQTVVWKYYG
-980 SGNEVLATY
+980 TDEKNTTPLATY
-989 GTKFAADD
+989 GTKFAADN
-997 WMHKS
+997 WMHKT

-1016 LPEGTDG
+1016 LPDGKDG

-1039 TYTVNVTADNLPQKV
+1039 TYTVNVAAENLPKKVELMTEKQK
-1054 DAMTDEQK
+1054 EQLESLRDQAK
-1062 TQLTALKDAAKELLD
+1062 KLLDAAADQNNLTPKEAELKKHYDEIVALLA
-1077 NKSADEYKSVA
+1077 KSGANSV
-1088 EAQWAALTEHY
+1088 EAQ
-1099 NEAVTMLA
+1099 
-1107 KADATSAEAE
+1107 
-1117 ELLGELPG
+1117 ELIDEVPK
-1125 LIAPIKLAPVT
+1125 LI
-1136 ETYTAL
+1136 
-1142 FPVLNDK
+1142 
-1149 KYDDYWLEQVAQK
+1149 
-1162 MGKSKTDD
+1162 
-1170 TVKKTTDYLKNVCSG
+1170 
-1185 KIYGEEAEKQYN
+1185 
-1197 KSDMFQFDCEFI
+1197 
-1209 NGVDTIQFDG
+1209 
-1219 NTIKGT
+1219 
-1225 QDGKDVFSHQYN
+1225 KDVEDARKQP
-1237 YIGEVTVGEGDM
+1237 T
-1249 SFTGDLYKTNDK
+1249 KPDK
-1261 DAGEFTYFI
+1261 PT
-1270 MRDDTPDTTQHI
+1270 
-1282 EFRYGSDLEA
+1282 
-1292 LKGYV
+1292 
-1297 TGKYAYWLA
+1297 
-1306 AGIPVNSEDDFVK
+1306 
-1319 KCIKLFVDENVEEQE
+1319 
-1334 ATDAPEVSKMELT
+1334 
-1347 KDMFDTYYLMSFDG
+1347 
-1361 TDLTALDAYLN
+1361 
-1372 KITEIT
+1372 
-1378 INDTVCSYFSGYT
+1378 
-1391 LQVGTNGKDTIKFKE
+1391 
-1406 SNFTA
+1406 
-1411 DGTYNIVI
+1411 
-1419 KAEGYKDLTYT
+1419 
-1430 YTKGNGGNTEP
+1430 
-1441 DTPVTETKHI
+1441 TETKTI
-1451 TGTISPEDDNT
+1451 TGKITPKDDD
-1462 DGIEE
+1462 DGNIDEG
-1467 AYDFSFDIKLQDGTI
+1467 YNFSFDVTLQDGTI
-1482 LEIFND
+1482 INISND
-1488 TTNAGG
+1488 TTDAGG
-1494 NDTYWKKAT
+1494 NKKYWKWAT
-1503 TKGNPK
+1503 TEGHKGIT
-1509 KNQAGMFT
+1509 GLFT
-1517 QLLNKKASDINE
+1517 SLLNKTASEIGNVDAV
-1529 YDTVSGA
+1529 TGA
-1536 TVSSNAIKNAVKAAL
+1536 TVSSNAIKTAVKNAL
-1551 GAND
+1551 SND